1 MEENKRKPNM
11 FVRVLI
17 AFLLVALSIMVG
29 YKFFCVNPVGD
40 INHYMI
46 IIILIM
52 VVLVLSESF
61 DNFSIGQI
69 LNVRREL
76 YVKTEENRTLR
87 SENEVLR
94 KNIINLSAS
103 LAQSQ
108 TNTSTVNNIL
118 PGAFGGSVPV
128 KQADARDI
136 RERDEQE
143 NAYRK
148 SIGKRGESDIRR
160 NISEQGENSYEK
172 SRNFINYATRR
183 RIEDAALEEYVK
195 RNNLSMASV
204 VKEAKFVEKFSDADP
219 IASFNL
225 IFRAFYKTKDEELF
239 FDVRYI
245 RDTKNSFGFFMIRD
259 RIYIMLSKIYLYKLI
274 TKTNASLTLIIV
286 FDEHVKDEKN
296 ENDILQR
303 INKTFSP
310 AIVNGILKIEVLC
323 RQDLKLNESGAFL

>member
-1 MEENKRKPNM
+1 MEENKRKSNK
-11 FVRVLI
+11 FVRALI
-17 AFLLVALSIMVG
+17 VFLLVALSIMVG

-69 LNVRREL
+69 LNIRREL

-94 KNIINLSAS
+94 KNIINLSAALS
-103 LAQSQ
+103 QSQ

-136 RERDEQE
+136 REKEEQE
-143 NAYRK
+143 EKAYSK
-148 SIGKRGESDIRR
+148 IIGKYEESDARR
-160 NISEQGENSYEK
+160 RVSKLGEISYEK
-172 SRNFINYATRR
+172 DRTFISFALKKK
-183 RIEDAALEEYVK
+183 IEDAALEEYVK
-195 RNNLSMASV
+195 KNNLSMASV
-204 VKEAKFVEKFSDADP
+204 VKEAKFMEKFSENDP

-225 IFRAFYKTKDEELF
+225 VFSAFYKKKDEELF

-245 RDTKNSFGFFMIRD
+245 RNTKSSFGFFMTRD

-286 FDEHVKDEKN
+286 FDERLKDEKK
-296 ENDILQR
+296 
-303 INKTFSP
+303 KTTYCS
-310 AIVNGILKIEVLC
+310 V
-323 RQDLKLNESGAFL
+323 